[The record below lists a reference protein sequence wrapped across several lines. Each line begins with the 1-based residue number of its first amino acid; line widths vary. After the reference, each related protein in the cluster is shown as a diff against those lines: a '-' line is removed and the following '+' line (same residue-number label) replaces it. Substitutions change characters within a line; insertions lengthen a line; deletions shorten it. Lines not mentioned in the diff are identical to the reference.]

1 MKKILFIIF
10 SLAITIFA
18 TLPIIAEDYD
28 IPNSSFN
35 RTPIKKEKEDD
46 GLNRPKAPSNQCIF
60 FAYDAANSNCIFT
73 LPVDVEYI
81 DIELTG
87 TENQVVYIGSV
98 DSLNTVWHQTLSS
111 GEYYIVCTADN
122 GDIYSGY
129 IYI

>member
-1 MKKILFIIF
+1 MKVINLIIIVASLLFTP
-10 SLAITIFA
+10 LMVNAH
-18 TLPIIAEDYD
+18 EV
-28 IPNSSFN
+28 SS
-35 RTPIKKEKEDD
+35 TTTELQPIKKKRNLDSP
-46 GLNRPKAPSNQCIF
+46 NQSKAPSLIEMY
-60 FAYDAANSNCIFT
+60 FAYDADNGNCIFT

-87 TENQVVYIGSV
+87 TDNQVVYIGSV
-98 DSLNTVWHQTLSS
+98 DSLNPVWHQTLSS

>member
-1 MKKILFIIF
+1 MRKCIKQIILTLLLIIPT
-10 SLAITIFA
+10 LAFALDAATNHVGNQTI
-18 TLPIIAEDYD
+18 
-28 IPNSSFN
+28 
-35 RTPIKKEKEDD
+35 RKEKGAIDESS
-46 GLNRPKAPSNQCIF
+46 RPKAPSNQCIF
-60 FAYDAANSNCIFT
+60 FAYDAANGDCIFS

-87 TENQVVYIGSV
+87 TDNQVVYIGSV
-98 DSLNTVWHQTLSS
+98 DSLNPVWHQTLSS